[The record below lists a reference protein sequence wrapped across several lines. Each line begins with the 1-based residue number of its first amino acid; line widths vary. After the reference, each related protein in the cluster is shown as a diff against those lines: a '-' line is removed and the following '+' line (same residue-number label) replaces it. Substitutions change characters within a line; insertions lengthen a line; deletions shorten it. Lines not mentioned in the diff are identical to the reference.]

1 MSFYSE
7 YCVHANVVN
16 VQTLTQRQKF
26 AHSAKRGLGR
36 HLVVTTGSASG
47 QSINLLRTIHTT
59 RVF

>member
-26 AHSAKRGLGR
+26 AHSAK
-36 HLVVTTGSASG
+36 HVVWGDTWWS
-47 QSINLLRTIHTT
+47 LLEVQVDNQLIY
-59 RVF
+59 